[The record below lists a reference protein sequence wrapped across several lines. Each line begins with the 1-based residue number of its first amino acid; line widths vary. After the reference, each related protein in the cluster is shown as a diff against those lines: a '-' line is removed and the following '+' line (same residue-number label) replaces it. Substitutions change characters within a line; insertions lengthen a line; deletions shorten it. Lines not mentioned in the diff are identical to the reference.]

1 MASRA
6 RQMAA
11 ASRQTAAQKTQNP
24 LSSISDAENSNK
36 ETHDIPIEKRCI
48 SIATYLYDL
57 LLQFTRKRNVIFKAE
72 NFQPLFA
79 PEGELFG
86 EWRVTT

>member
-24 LSSISDAENSNK
+24 LSSISDAENSNE
-36 ETHDIPIEKRCI
+36 ETHNIPIEKRCI
-48 SIATYLYDL
+48 SIATYL
-57 LLQFTRKRNVIFKAE
+57 
-72 NFQPLFA
+72 
-79 PEGELFG
+79 
-86 EWRVTT
+86 